1 MISVRDTGC
10 GIAPE
15 ALEEI
20 YNPFYTTKGTNG
32 TGLGLYIVYNEVE
45 KLNGDI
51 RVTSR
56 QEEGTEFTLILP
68 VMGEAEEN
76 THG

>member
-1 MISVRDTGC
+1 M
-10 GIAPE
+10 
-15 ALEEI
+15 
-20 YNPFYTTKGTNG
+20 
-32 TGLGLYIVYNEVE
+32 YNEVE